1 MKITRT
7 LVRDLATQTD
17 KTVTIQGWLHKRR
30 LLGGLNFIVVRDRT
44 GIVQILV
51 EEKAEVEKL
60 RGLQVG
66 TVLQVTGEVWK
77 DDRAPGGVEIHE
89 PSLLVMVPVIEEPII
104 EIDKPISHKPEHLET
119 LFDTRVVGLRHLQEQ
134 KIFKIRSGVNAILR
148 NYLTSQEYVEIQT
161 PKLLAEA
168 TEGGAEVF
176 KLDYFGK
183 EATLAQSPQ
192 FYKQIM
198 VGVFERV
205 FEIGP
210 VYRAEPSATTR
221 HVSEV
226 TMLDIELGYITNHN
240 DVLEAVQAMTHN
252 ALTAVYDQFADELRS
267 LNAPALTL
275 TETFPR
281 YTVAEVHE
289 LYTKAGN
296 ESTVGE
302 KDLRP
307 DEERF
312 ICNYAKK
319 HDGSE
324 AVFVTEMPIET
335 HKFYQM
341 INPENPQT
349 VLSADLL
356 FRGVEIATCPMREH
370 NYDKLIA
377 QMKDKGLNPNDAGFA
392 HYLTAFKFG
401 LPPHGGCG
409 FGIDRFVEKIIGLAN
424 VKEAILFPRDINRL
438 TP

>member
-7 LVRDLATQTD
+7 LVRDLTTQTN

-30 LLGGLNFIVVRDRT
+30 LLGGLNFIVIRDRT

-51 EEKAEVEKL
+51 EEKTEVEKL

-89 PSLLVMVPVIEEPII
+89 PSLLVMVTVTEEPII

-119 LFDTRVVGLRHLQEQ
+119 LFDTRVVGLRNLQEQ

-240 DVLEAVQAMTHN
+240 DVLEAVQAMTYN

-312 ICNYAKK
+312 ICDYAKK